1 MVVGEIAEQRDVV
14 IIGGGPGGYN
24 AAIHAAKH
32 GFHVTLIEKGNLGGI
47 CLNEGCIPSK
57 LFSTSATKLAEVD
70 NMSDYGIQ
78 MKEASFDLNG
88 LQSYREKVVGNLRKG
103 VEALCK
109 ANKVEIIEGH
119 ASFLSEDRIGVDH
132 GHQFDVYHFNH
143 AVIATGGRPFIPN
156 EIKADGKRILTG
168 HSLYRLEEV
177 PEHILIYGSDYIALE
192 AAMTFRQFGASVS
205 LVLDGEK
212 SDYGYDSSIN
222 RELKRVLKKQKIKVY
237 TEASLK
243 SISTDGDKVNGIL
256 RQKGEDVHIEATH
269 AFISVGIEPDVSD
282 LGIDRLRMKMENGFL
297 ATDAGMRTS
306 IENIYAIGDVTTGPS
321 LAVKAIKQAEVV
333 AKTMGGIPA
342 EFDPTFIPLVAHT
355 IPPIASVGMT
365 EQEAVEKDFNV
376 RVGQF
381 GYGGN
386 GYATIHGK
394 REGFIKLIIQDETDV
409 VLGFHA
415 FGAGAVELIST
426 GTVALEMAARDE
438 DLSFPHYPHPSYNE
452 SISMIETEIKQ
463 AKEAN
468 VK

>member
-24 AAIHAAKH
+24 AAIHAAKQ
-32 GFHVTLIEKGNLGGI
+32 GSHVTLIEKGILGGI

-57 LFSTSATKLAEVD
+57 LFATSAQKQSEVAG
-70 NMSDYGIQ
+70 MSNFGIQ
-78 MKEASFDLNG
+78 MGETSFDLG
-88 LQSYREKVVGNLRKG
+88 QLQSYRNKVVGNLRKG
-103 VEALCK
+103 VESLCK

-143 AVIATGGRPFIPN
+143 AVIATGGRPFMPN
-156 EIKADGKRILTG
+156 EITADEKRILTG

-177 PEHILIYGSDYIALE
+177 PDHLLIYGSDYIALE
-192 AAMTFRQFGASVS
+192 AAMAFRQFGASVS
-205 LVLDGEK
+205 LVLEDEK

-222 RELKRVLKKQKIKVY
+222 RELKRVLKKQKVKVY
-237 TEASLK
+237 SGASL
-243 SISTDGDKVNGIL
+243 ISLGVDGDKVNGKF
-256 RQKGEDVHIEATH
+256 RQKGEEVQIEATH
-269 AFISVGIEPDVSD
+269 AFISVGIEPNVSD
-282 LGIDRLRMKMENGFL
+282 LGVDRLRMEMENGFI

-306 IENIYAIGDVTTGPS
+306 IKNIYAIGDVTTGPA

-333 AKTMGGIPA
+333 AKTIEGTPA
-342 EFDPTFIPLVAHT
+342 EFDPTFIPTVAHT

-365 EQEAVEKDFNV
+365 EQEALEKGLNV

-394 REGFIKLIIQDETDV
+394 REGFIKLIIQEDTDV

-452 SISMIETEIKQ
+452 SITMVETEVKRTQ
-463 AKEAN
+463 EAN

>member
-14 IIGGGPGGYN
+14 VIGGGPGGYN
-24 AAIHAAKH
+24 AAVHAAKQ
-32 GFHVTLIEKGNLGGI
+32 GFHVTIIEKGVLGGV

-57 LFSTSATKLAEVD
+57 LFSTSASKLAEVKSF
-70 NMSDYGIQ
+70 SDFGIST
-78 MKEASFDLNG
+78 EGTSFNLSH

-109 ANKVEIIEGH
+109 SNKVEIIEGH

-143 AVIATGGRPFIPN
+143 AIIATGSRPFLPDTI
-156 EIKADGKRILTG
+156 EASDERILTG
-168 HSLYRLEEV
+168 ESLYRIEDV
-177 PEHILIYGSDYIALE
+177 PDHLLVYGSDYIALE
-192 AAMTFRQFGASVS
+192 AAMTFRQFGAKVS
-205 LVLDGEK
+205 LVIEEEK
-212 SDYGYDSSIN
+212 EDFGYDSSIN

-237 TEASLK
+237 SSASIGK
-243 SISTDGDKVNGIL
+243 MEVKEERVNAVL
-256 RQKGEDVHIEATH
+256 LHKGEDVQIDASH
-269 AFISVGIEPDVSD
+269 AFVSAGVLPNLEE
-282 LGIDRLRMKMENGFL
+282 LGIDRLGMETEDGFIK
-297 ATDAGMRTS
+297 TDAQMHTS
-306 IENIYAIGDVTTGPS
+306 IKNIYAIGDVTTGPA

-333 AKTMGGIPA
+333 GNTINGVPA
-342 EFDPTFIPLVAHT
+342 EFDSTFIPVVAHT

-365 EQEAVEKDFNV
+365 EEQALEAGYQV

-394 REGFIKLIIQDETDV
+394 REGFIKLVIQDDTDI

-452 SISMIETEIKQ
+452 SIPMVEPEVKSLTEASLK
-463 AKEAN
+463 
-468 VK
+468 